1 MELAGADEGRDTYTY
16 TRTGHARVGPQQVG
30 FPRQPEVDVGV
41 LRRVRRYRSVEGL
54 VAQIAPRA
62 DGVRV
67 DVDFEGEL
75 GHLGSVVLL
84 VVARRQASALLSA
97 VLGRA
102 GLSPFGDSQGLDD
115 LSGSGTTVN
124 GLDSKGGPKET
135 WPADQGGG
143 GGGGESTPS
152 RNLNFYSTTTHL
164 GTSIRQRYE

>member
-1 MELAGADEGRDTYTY
+1 M
-16 TRTGHARVGPQQVG
+16 
-30 FPRQPEVDVGV
+30 

-75 GHLGSVVLL
+75 GHLGSVLL
-84 VVARRQASALLSA
+84 VVARLQASALLSA

-102 GLSPFGDSQGLDD
+102 DLSPSGDSQGLDD
-115 LSGSGTTVN
+115 LSGSGTTLN

-143 GGGGESTPS
+143 GGGGETAPS
-152 RNLNFYSTTTHL
+152 WNQLLTAQRH
-164 GTSIRQRYE
+164 TSAPLSANDTKSKMPGG